1 MSPDSIYPDFNFV
14 KEVDQGRMLQAEACF
29 QCRKCA
35 SGCPVTFAMDLYPD
49 EVVRLVLLG
58 QRERV
63 LTCKAIWVCTGCET
77 CTSRCPNGVKI
88 AELMDRLKEMAI
100 QEKVSLPHPQVIT
113 LHQAFL
119 GNVKKHGRMFESTLL
134 PSYLVRSG
142 ELVRKIRDGSW
153 PKEAKLGWKMFRR
166 GRMPL
171 WPGKSVAKE
180 EMDQLFSGFSD
191 ERKKT

>member
-63 LTCKAIWVCTGCET
+63 LSCKTIWVCTGCET

-119 GNVKKHGRMFESTLL
+119 GK
-134 PSYLVRSG
+134 
-142 ELVRKIRDGSW
+142 
-153 PKEAKLGWKMFRR
+153 
-166 GRMPL
+166 
-171 WPGKSVAKE
+171 
-180 EMDQLFSGFSD
+180 
-191 ERKKT
+191 